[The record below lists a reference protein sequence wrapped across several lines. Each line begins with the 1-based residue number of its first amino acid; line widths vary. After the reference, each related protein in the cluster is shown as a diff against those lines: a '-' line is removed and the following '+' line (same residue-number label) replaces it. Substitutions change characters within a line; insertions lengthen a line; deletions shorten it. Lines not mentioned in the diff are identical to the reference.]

1 MSPRFAGEVLL
12 PGETGDGHHA
22 LFEIDEDFVCL
33 VIGESEI
40 GSWGR
45 DQCGA
50 SPTGRGSFLMN
61 LGGEEL
67 LFTPSSPATFAE
79 ALDVPYVAEP
89 RPEPEDEVEKP
100 KYDFDAALDEIAV
113 HTQREH
119 EMGDG
124 DILSKGVYVSIVG
137 LSTVVIGA
145 LAAVLTMV

>member
-22 LFEIDEDFVCL
+22 LFEIDEDFVRL

-79 ALDVPYVAEP
+79 ALDVPDEAEP
-89 RPEPEDEVEKP
+89 RHETEGEDGKP
-100 KYDFDAALDEIAV
+100 
-113 HTQREH
+113 Q
-119 EMGDG
+119 
-124 DILSKGVYVSIVG
+124 
-137 LSTVVIGA
+137 
-145 LAAVLTMV
+145 